1 MTEKRKISIVS
12 ATATTSILAAIIVA
26 TVATASILVG
36 CDKVENDKY
45 KNLQEGWCFHGIYC
59 RTKVVEI
66 ESHKYI
72 LMDGCDGGGIIHSAS
87 CECMNK

>member
-1 MTEKRKISIVS
+1 MTKKRKMTIVS
-12 ATATTSILAAIIVA
+12 TAASTAILAAIVVA
-26 TVATASILVG
+26 AVATASILGG
-36 CDKVENDKY
+36 CDKVENDKHN
-45 KNLQEGWCFHGIYC
+45 KLSEGWCYHGVYC